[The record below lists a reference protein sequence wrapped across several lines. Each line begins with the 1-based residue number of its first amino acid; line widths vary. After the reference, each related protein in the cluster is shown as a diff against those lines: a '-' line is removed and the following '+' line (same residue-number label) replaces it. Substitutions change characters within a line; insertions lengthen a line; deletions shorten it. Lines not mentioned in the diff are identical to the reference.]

1 MQLPTT
7 KVWLAIKD
15 AKQRDLAP
23 FDPQMTHEVYE
34 YYFRNYAVHFSAEA
48 MSEAFAT
55 IPQVCFCFSSS
66 FVISAEIEGF
76 TSLKKACQRA
86 CMMS

>member
-55 IPQVCFCFSSS
+55 IPQVCFRSSPS
-66 FVISAEIEGF
+66 FVVPAEIEGI
-76 TSLKKACQRA
+76 TSLS
-86 CMMS
+86 MSMDDVFT